1 MLDAVLSEHYKML
14 IAYRPELE
22 NPPRE
27 GGFGIITEVGMIQ
40 LSPGVNTDVPDTK
53 WEIAKKNGTV
63 KRLMGIGAIEEVKAP
78 ARVEDIPHNLETLL
92 GLPLTEALRLMDVM
106 YKEEQ
111 LEEWKKAEGRVR
123 VRSAINK
130 RLESVRAGK
139 V

>member
-1 MLDAVLSEHYKML
+1 ML
-14 IAYRPELE
+14 ISYRPELE

-27 GGFGIITEVGMIQ
+27 GGFGIITDLGMIQ

-53 WEIAKKNGTV
+53 WHAAKNNSV
-63 KRLMGIGAIEEVKAP
+63 VRRLMNLGAIEEVKVP
-78 ARVEDIPHNLETLL
+78 AKVEDIPQDIDTLTQ
-92 GLPLTEALRLMDVM
+92 LPFTEALRILDAM

-111 LEEWKKAEGRVR
+111 LEEWKRIEGRPK

-130 RLESVRAGK
+130 RLEAIRVGR